1 MSSMYQLHGISTS
14 VEGVGLAG
22 SGSGCIHDAAAVWG
36 LKSMGLMAGVEGRK
50 YGAESWWLKE
60 VSIRDEH
67 AGWTL

>member
-22 SGSGCIHDAAAVWG
+22 AAAVWG
-36 LKSMGLMAGVEGRK
+36 LKSMGLMAGGEGRK